1 MEGNTLEGD
10 HCGPQLPAHQSPGGL
25 FKKKKIATVPSCL
38 QELLSQSLQ
47 GSTWKSEFLANVQND
62 LYD

>member
-1 MEGNTLEGD
+1 MVHSYLLINPLGAYL
-10 HCGPQLPAHQSPGGL
+10 
-25 FKKKKIATVPSCL
+25 KKQKQKIATVPSRL